1 MFNKKNTQLNHN
13 LVKAKNLQHCKY
25 LQKINIKKKN
35 INELR
40 PERDCDNL
48 MQMKIMQ
55 TDEIYHFV
63 YTFLQSSCCIVKPQI
78 EPAPNELDH
87 KLILFNLMP

>member
-1 MFNKKNTQLNHN
+1 
-13 LVKAKNLQHCKY
+13 
-25 LQKINIKKKN
+25 
-35 INELR
+35 
-40 PERDCDNL
+40 

-63 YTFLQSSCCIVKPQI
+63 YTLLECSCCIVEPQI

-87 KLILFNLMP
+87 KLILFNLIPQQKKNCIIYGLQLSNYVYIIKNYR

>member
-1 MFNKKNTQLNHN
+1 
-13 LVKAKNLQHCKY
+13 
-25 LQKINIKKKN
+25 
-35 INELR
+35 
-40 PERDCDNL
+40 

-63 YTFLQSSCCIVKPQI
+63 YSFLQSSCCIVKPQI

-87 KLILFNLMP
+87 KLILFNLMPQQKKKLHNLWFATIKLCLYYKELSIIYFI